1 MVQNKLSSK
10 LRSIIKSAVAAAV
23 LPLLFI
29 YIMIAK
35 PDYTLMNGLAHV
47 VLPVA
52 NWVGDVI
59 TWPIRAIGNAVENI
73 RELSDLRDENARLRS
88 ALDDALKNKN
98 ACDIAM
104 AENQKLSR
112 ELDIVQNMPHN
123 AIIADVMY
131 DNTAFHHSNFLIN
144 KGIRHGLENGM
155 AVVSPDGMLV
165 GVIIDTAPEFS
176 RVRALT
182 DSDTNIPVR
191 IAGSEVYGFLHGNG
205 SDTPT
210 LGFFSDPEFQPSDGV
225 KLITSNISGVMPNGI
240 YVGET
245 VNETDIRIRQP
256 KTLSRVVIL
265 QFDNADNK
273 YE

>member
-59 TWPIRAIGNAVENI
+59 TWPIRAIGNTVENI

-112 ELDIVQNMPHN
+112 ELDIVQNMPHD

-131 DNTAFHHSNFLIN
+131 DNSAFHHSNFLIN
-144 KGIRHGLENGM
+144 KGVRHGLENGM

-210 LGFFSDPEFQPSDGV
+210 LGFFSDPEFQPSGGV

>member
-59 TWPIRAIGNAVENI
+59 TWPIRAIGNTVENI

-98 ACDIAM
+98 ACDITM

-112 ELDIVQNMPHN
+112 ELDIVQNMPHD

-144 KGIRHGLENGM
+144 KGVRHGLENGM